1 MSCGSRRIVWRLL
14 GWALLSAAL
23 AIGVAVARDHGLVPP
38 WLRWLG
44 ALLPVV
50 PLVGYFLGLGGWIR
64 GLDEMQRLIQ
74 LEALFIQFAITAV
87 LIVAYGTLA
96 EAHVVPDFRVSQ
108 VWPWLWLTF
117 FVSWAIGQAVIRRKY
132 V

>member
-1 MSCGSRRIVWRLL
+1 MNCGSGRIVWRLL

-23 AIGVAVARDHGLVPP
+23 AVGVAVARDHGLVPASR
-38 WLRWLG
+38 RWLG
-44 ALLPVV
+44 ALLPVA
-50 PLVGYFLGLGGWIR
+50 PIVGYFLGLRNWLK

-87 LIVAYGTLA
+87 LIMAYGALA
-96 EAHVVPDFRVSQ
+96 EVQVVPDFTASQ
-108 VWPWLWLTF
+108 VWPWLWLCLF
-117 FVSWAIGQAVIRRKY
+117 ASWAFGQAVIRRKY